1 MVAWGYNIGSQPA
14 WGVEM
19 GKARDKLETEVM
31 KLPPEDRAELAHRLI
46 ESLEGGDVGDYEAE
60 WVQEAERRYEQYRK
74 GLVKGKPAEEV
85 FREAK
90 ARLE

>member
-1 MVAWGYNIGSQPA
+1 MAKP
-14 WGVEM
+14 
-19 GKARDKLETEVM
+19 KDKLETEAM
-31 KLPPEDRAELAHRLI
+31 RLPPEDRAELAHRLI
-46 ESLEGGDVGDYEAE
+46 ESLEGADVGDFEAE

-74 GLVKGKPAEEV
+74 GLVKGRPAAEV

>member
-1 MVAWGYNIGSQPA
+1 
-14 WGVEM
+14 M
-19 GKARDKLETEVM
+19 GKPRDKLETEVM
-31 KLPPEDRAELAHRLI
+31 KLPPEDRAELAQRLI
-46 ESLEGGDVGDYEAE
+46 ESLEGGDVGDYESD

-74 GLVKGKPAEEV
+74 GVVKGKSAEEV